1 MTATATATTDTEPM
15 DASGYLD
22 RIGQLVE
29 PDERVLACAK
39 ADAAHG
45 AAPPPPSD
53 AAEPAAPA
61 GRVSVGAVLLNLI
74 SPLVSWAGGDR
85 VVDRVVW
92 GIAGRGAPGSAASR
106 LGHALHPPQPDLA
119 VRDVLLVPTD
129 RRLLVCVSGPLK
141 VLSRREDEERAVAET
156 GIAWSASRAEVASAR
171 VGWHRLNP
179 KRLRLD
185 FTDGSWLAFT
195 VPIAESGAPLR
206 AVAAALAG

>member
-1 MTATATATTDTEPM
+1 MEGT
-15 DASGYLD
+15 GYRD

-29 PDERVLACAK
+29 PGERVLAYAK

-45 AAPPPPSD
+45 APPPPPPD
-53 AAEPAAPA
+53 AAKPEAPA
-61 GRVSVGAVLLNLI
+61 GGVSVGAVLLNLI
-74 SPLVSWAGGDR
+74 SPLISWAWGDR
-85 VVDRVVW
+85 LVDRVIW

-106 LGHALHPPQPDLA
+106 LRHALHPPKPDLA
-119 VRDVLLVPTD
+119 ARDILLVATD
-129 RRLLVCVSGPLK
+129 RRLLVCVSGPMKL
-141 VLSRREDEERAVAET
+141 LSSRADDERSVAET

-195 VPIAESGAPLR
+195 VPIAESGRPLR
-206 AVAAALAG
+206 DVAAALAG